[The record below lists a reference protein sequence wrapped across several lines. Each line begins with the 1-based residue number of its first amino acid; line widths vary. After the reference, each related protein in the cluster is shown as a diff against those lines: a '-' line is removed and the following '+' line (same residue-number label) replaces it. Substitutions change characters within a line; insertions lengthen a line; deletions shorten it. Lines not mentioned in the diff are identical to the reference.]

1 MPFPLSFAN
10 SGHGDSFA
18 NAFEIMQTSR
28 TGINLNAHAIP
39 SMSHLTASSSS
50 EKHDDEQYMYYM
62 MIAYRLDFFIHGQ
75 VSELALANGVRR
87 GDILYLL
94 QDIFSLTLLTV
105 KMSLQQLLLK
115 AFKDKVAEGTV
126 KMEDENH
133 KFYNAAEGD
142 DDYIQKSDL
151 IGRRWLGV
159 LIGGYTR

>member
-1 MPFPLSFAN
+1 
-10 SGHGDSFA
+10 
-18 NAFEIMQTSR
+18 
-28 TGINLNAHAIP
+28 
-39 SMSHLTASSSS
+39 
-50 EKHDDEQYMYYM
+50 M